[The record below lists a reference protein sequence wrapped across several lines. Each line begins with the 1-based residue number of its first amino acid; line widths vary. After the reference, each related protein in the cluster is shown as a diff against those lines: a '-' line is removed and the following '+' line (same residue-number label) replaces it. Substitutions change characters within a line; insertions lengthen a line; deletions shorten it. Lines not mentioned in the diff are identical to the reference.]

1 MSANHRISFDFTIL
15 PPPCICQTVSF
26 LLTGSALPVK
36 KERMSEHFKTRYRPR
51 ILVLF
56 CWGLLLLSV
65 SCRSHV
71 PTARSDYSPPPP
83 PPPPREE
90 PTRIVEPSGSEPVQE
105 IPPLEPRLPA
115 RVKKPSLLPPP
126 PIASAEDW
134 LIIVKKGKR
143 KLHLYRDCQLFKTF
157 PVDLGE
163 NPQGPKLYQGDNRTP
178 EGLYRIVEKKDR
190 GKTRYYL
197 ALLLDYPNLRDR
209 SRYDSALKTGKLPN
223 GIGIGGLIEIHG
235 EGRGEDWTQGCIA
248 LHNHHM
254 DNLFSSVPL
263 GTPVWIEP

>member
-1 MSANHRISFDFTIL
+1 MLSF
-15 PPPCICQTVSF
+15 
-26 LLTGSALPVK
+26 
-36 KERMSEHFKTRYRPR
+36 
-51 ILVLF
+51 
-56 CWGLLLLSV
+56 

-71 PTARSDYSPPPP
+71 PTARVQYPP

-90 PTRIVEPSGSEPVQE
+90 RAPIVEAPPAGPVEE

-115 RVKKPSLLPPP
+115 RLKKPSLLPPP

-134 LIIVKKGKR
+134 LIVVKKGKR

-190 GKTRYYL
+190 GKTKYHL

-209 SRYDSALKTGKLPN
+209 SRYDSALKTGSPI
-223 GIGIGGLIEIHG
+223 IGIYDSGGARIQ
-235 EGRGEDWTQGCIA
+235 EGI
-248 LHNHHM
+248 
-254 DNLFSSVPL
+254 
-263 GTPVWIEP
+263 

>member
-1 MSANHRISFDFTIL
+1 MKSPYPARVLI
-15 PPPCICQTVSF
+15 
-26 LLTGSALPVK
+26 
-36 KERMSEHFKTRYRPR
+36 
-51 ILVLF
+51 LF
-56 CWGLLLLSV
+56 CWAILLTLV

-71 PTARSDYSPPPP
+71 PVAPAVLAPPPAQVPEQTARIEEPPPP
-83 PPPPREE
+83 A
-90 PTRIVEPSGSEPVQE
+90 GPVQE

-115 RVKKPSLLPPP
+115 RLKKPSLLPPP

-134 LIIVKKGKR
+134 LIVVKKGKR

-157 PVDLGE
+157 PIDLGE
-163 NPQGPKLYQGDNRTP
+163 NPQGPKLHQGDNRTP

-190 GKTRYYL
+190 GRTKYYQ

-209 SRYDSALKTGKLPN
+209 SRYESALKSGKVPN
-223 GIGIGGLIEIHG
+223 GTGIGNLIEIHG

-248 LHNHHM
+248 LYNHHM
-254 DNLFSSVPL
+254 DNLFSNVPL